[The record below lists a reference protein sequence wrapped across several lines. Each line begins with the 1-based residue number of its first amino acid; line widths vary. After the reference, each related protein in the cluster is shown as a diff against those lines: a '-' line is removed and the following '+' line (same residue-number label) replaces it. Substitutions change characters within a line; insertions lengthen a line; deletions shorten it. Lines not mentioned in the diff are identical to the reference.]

1 MTNLY
6 TLQGTAQKMEAA
18 VLKLENKIKK
28 RGLLEKIG
36 RSLGRTVDVVTG
48 GSLRGFLTSFLPSNI
63 GNKVLNSLDLQN
75 LLSKNLTKLEKL
87 VGSGTDEEIIKF
99 VDDLIKAQSQTIT
112 Q

>member
-1 MTNLY
+1 MSFNILSFTSSAL
-6 TLQGTAQKMEAA
+6 
-18 VLKLENKIKK
+18 K